1 MENTTQKIFK
11 VLTRKDKK
19 NFIFSVIFLQ
29 FKSLIEVLGIGLII
43 PILHFMTNQQD
54 FDYIFDYL
62 PFLENYRNDQLF
74 LIFITVFILVYFF
87 KTLYVIFYNIWI
99 NKFTNNL
106 SVDLTQRVLKKYLEK
121 DYIFFLENN
130 SAYLVRNISSE
141 TGLFSLG
148 LVGNIINS
156 ITQIFFIIFTCV
168 FLVIYN
174 FHSLYV
180 IFILLILASFLI
192 RINNNKFQKYGE
204 IRQQES
210 ASFLKKVY
218 EVIGGI
224 REVILYDKKSLSLD
238 EVHYHSKKFANANI
252 FRDVAI
258 SFTAPVIE
266 FIGIFIFFGFFLL
279 LLNYSSINLDEL
291 VVWFGVFAFASLKLL
306 PATTSLIRSI
316 QAIKFNRPASDTI
329 FRILQTDKNVDKVK
343 NFEELSKIE
352 SLKFENVSFSYQ
364 NNEKLVLKNVNL
376 QLDKGDKIAIIG
388 ETGSGKTTLLNLIG
402 SLLYPKSGKIIINNN
417 LELDY
422 SSNIRKNIG
431 YVSQSVYLSD
441 NSILFNITF
450 KDELIEEEM
459 KDLITIL
466 DNLNLSKIN
475 NQPIDLKSSIGER
488 GSKLSGGQVQR
499 VGIARALFRDPSIL
513 ILDEATN
520 ALDNETETKILNYI
534 FKKLEN
540 KIVVLCTHKK
550 DLIKYC
556 NKIIEVKNN
565 EINIISNTKYQKI

>member
-1 MENTTQKIFK
+1 MESTTQKIFK
-11 VLTRKDKK
+11 ILTRKDKK

-29 FKSLIEVLGIGLII
+29 VKSLIEVLGIGLII
-43 PILHFMTNQQD
+43 PILHFLTNQKD
-54 FDYIFDYL
+54 FNYIFKYL
-62 PFLENYRNDQLF
+62 PFLENYRNDQLL
-74 LIFITVFILVYFF
+74 LIFIAVFVFVYLL
-87 KTLYVIFYNIWI
+87 KTIYLIFYNIWI
-99 NKFTNNL
+99 YKFTNNL
-106 SVDLTQRVLKKYLEK
+106 SVDLTQRVLQKYLGK

-141 TGLFSLG
+141 TGLFALG

-156 ITQIFFIIFTCV
+156 ITQIFFIIFTCI

-174 FHSLYV
+174 IYSLYV
-180 IFILLILASFLI
+180 ILILLILASVLI
-192 RINNNKFQKYGE
+192 KVNNDKFKKYGE

-224 REVILYDKKSLSLD
+224 KEVILYDKKSLSLN
-238 EVHYHSKKFANANI
+238 EVHYHSKRFADANI

-258 SFTAPVIE
+258 SFSAPVIE

-316 QAIKFNRPASDTI
+316 QAIKFNRPASDTL
-329 FRILQTDKNVDKVK
+329 FRILQIDKNADKVQNLEK
-343 NFEELSKIE
+343 LSKIE
-352 SLKFENVSFSYQ
+352 NLKFENVSFSYQ
-364 NNEKLVLKNVNL
+364 NNKKLVLKNINL
-376 QLDKGDKIAIIG
+376 QLNKGDKIAIIG

-450 KDELIEEEM
+450 KDEITDKEI
-459 KDLITIL
+459 KDLTKVL
-466 DNLNLSKIN
+466 ENLNLSQIN

-520 ALDNETETKILNYI
+520 ALDNQTETKILNYI

-565 EINIISNTKYQKI
+565 EINIISNIKYQKI

>member
-1 MENTTQKIFK
+1 MESTTQKIFK
-11 VLTRKDKK
+11 ILTRKDKK
-19 NFIFSVIFLQ
+19 NFILSVIFLQ
-29 FKSLIEVLGIGLII
+29 IKSLIEVLGIGLII

-54 FDYIFDYL
+54 FDYIFNYL
-62 PFLENYRNDQLF
+62 TFLQNYRNDQLL
-74 LIFITVFILVYFF
+74 LIFITIFILVYFF
-87 KTLYVIFYNIWI
+87 KTLYLIFYNIWI
-99 NKFTNNL
+99 YKFTNNL
-106 SVDLTQRVLKKYLEK
+106 SVDLTQRVLKKYLGK

-141 TGLFSLG
+141 TGLFALG

-156 ITQIFFIIFTCV
+156 ITQLFFIISTCI

-174 FHSLYV
+174 FNSLYA
-180 IFILLILASFLI
+180 ILILLILASFLI
-192 RINNNKFQKYGE
+192 KFNNTKFKKYGE

-210 ASFLKKVY
+210 ASFLKKIY

-224 REVILYDKKSLSLD
+224 KEVILYDKKSLSLD
-238 EVHYHSKKFANANI
+238 EVHYHSKKFADANI

-266 FIGIFIFFGFFLL
+266 FIGIFIFFSFFLL
-279 LLNYSSINLDEL
+279 LFNYSSLNLEEL
-291 VVWFGVFAFASLKLL
+291 VVWFGVFAFACLKLL

-316 QAIKFNRPASDTI
+316 QAIKFNRPASNTL
-329 FRILQTDKNVDKVK
+329 FRILKTGDNVDKIQNVEK
-343 NFEELSKIE
+343 LFQIE
-352 SLKFENVSFSYQ
+352 NLKFDNVSFSYH
-364 NNEKLVLKNVNL
+364 NNKKLVLKNVNL
-376 QLDKGDKIAIIG
+376 QLNKGDKIAIIG

-402 SLLYPKSGKIIINNN
+402 SLLYPKAGKIIINNN

-422 SSNIRKNIG
+422 SLNIRKNIG

-450 KDELIEEEM
+450 KDQILDKEM
-459 KDLITIL
+459 KDLMIVL
-466 DNLNLSKIN
+466 ENLNLVKIN
-475 NQPIDLKSSIGER
+475 NQAIDLKSSIGER
-488 GSKLSGGQVQR
+488 GSKLSGGQIQR

-520 ALDNETETKILNYI
+520 ALDNQTETKILDYI
-534 FKKLEN
+534 FKKFES
-540 KIVVLCTHKK
+540 KIVVICTHKK

-565 EINIISNTKYQKI
+565 EVNIISNTKYQKI